1 MGFKKE
7 YKIYGDLLFQHK
19 PTIRSLLLHLFYSK
33 FIKRERTKLPVYRE
47 NAEFKDPSTILD
59 GIETKYIALVSDGT
73 VKELIRLQK
82 HAADI
87 LLSKKTKL
95 IEFDPEKTIVKK
107 GTLYKNNEFING
119 ELDEK
124 D

>member
-1 MGFKKE
+1 MGFRKE

-19 PTIRSLLLHLFYSK
+19 PTIRALMLHFFYSK

-47 NAEFKDPSTILD
+47 NAEFQDPDKSLE
-59 GIETKYIALVSDGT
+59 GIETKYIALVSDGK
-73 VKELIRLQK
+73 VAELIRLQTY
-82 HAADI
+82 AADI

-95 IEFDPEKTIVKK
+95 IEFDPENILVKK
-107 GTLYKNNEFING
+107 GMLYKENKFIDG
-119 ELDEK
+119 ELIEK